1 MRSWR
6 IVVAGTLALGLLAA
20 ACGGGGG
27 GGGSTTSPP
36 AGGGGTVEI
45 GGEQANDHGSEDV
58 SGASR
63 LELEADDFYFA
74 PTILRGTAGE
84 RLSIEVVNEGNAA
97 HTFTIDE
104 QGIDEELQPGGSA
117 TVEVTFP
124 DSGTLVFYCRFHR
137 SQGMLGGLEVA

>member
-6 IVVAGTLALGLLAA
+6 IVVAALLALGLLAA
-20 ACGGGGG
+20 SCGGGGG
-27 GGGSTTSPP
+27 GGSPTSPP

-58 SGASR
+58 SGASGF
-63 LELEADDFYFA
+63 ELEADDFYFA

-84 RLSIEVVNEGNAA
+84 RLSIDVVNEGNAA

-104 QGIDEELQPGGSA
+104 QGIDEELQPGGNA

-137 SQGMLGGLEVA
+137 SQGMLGGLEVG